1 MIRFFLSC
9 AFAFAA
15 GASAAEAPRVVT
27 DIAPVQSLVAR
38 VMEGVD
44 TPAVLLPPGASP
56 HDHALRPSEA
66 RSLAGA
72 DMVIWVGP
80 ELTGWL
86 GDPITSLAPEAAQ
99 LVLSEAM
106 GVSVLMLRQGGAF
119 GEHDEDEHDDHDD
132 HDEHEDEA
140 PVDPHMWLDPQNA
153 MVWLGSIAE
162 ALGALDPENAASYA
176 RNAAEG
182 AAEISAKASSIGA
195 LVGAV
200 PRSYLAYHDAFGYAE
215 GWLGLTGI
223 GAIQSGHAVELGPA
237 RLAELRGE
245 IAEQG
250 VSCILTEPQYN
261 SGLLDAVIA
270 GRNRRLVMIDP
281 LGGGFEAG
289 PSLYLSILDQFAE
302 IAKVCN

>member
-1 MIRFFLSC
+1 MIRFLLSS
-9 AFAFAA
+9 AVALVA
-15 GASAAEAPRVVT
+15 GAAFAEAPHVVT
-27 DIAPVQSLVAR
+27 EITPVQSLVAR

-66 RSLAGA
+66 RSLSDA

-86 GDPITSLAPEAAQ
+86 GDPINSLAPEAAQ
-99 LVLSEAM
+99 LVLSEVT

-119 GEHDEDEHDDHDD
+119 GEHDEDDHDDHDD
-132 HDEHEDEA
+132 HVDEG

-153 MVWLGSIAE
+153 MVWLGSIAQ
-162 ALGALDPENAASYA
+162 ALAALDPENATAYA
-176 RNAAEG
+176 TNAAEG
-182 AAEISAKASSIGA
+182 AAEISAKASSIRA

-245 IAEQG
+245 IAKQG
-250 VSCILTEPQYN
+250 VSCVLTEPQYN
-261 SGLLDAVIA
+261 SGLLDAVID
-270 GRNRRLVMIDP
+270 GGNRRLVMIDP

-289 PSLYLSILDQFAE
+289 PSLYLAVLDQFAE
-302 IAKVCN
+302 IAKVCD

>member
-1 MIRFFLSC
+1 
-9 AFAFAA
+9 
-15 GASAAEAPRVVT
+15 
-27 DIAPVQSLVAR
+27 
-38 VMEGVD
+38 MEGFD

-99 LVLSEAM
+99 LVLSEEM

-250 VSCILTEPQYN
+250 VSCVLTEPQYN

>member
-1 MIRFFLSC
+1 MIRFLLSC

-72 DMVIWVGP
+72 DLVIWVGP

-119 GEHDEDEHDDHDD
+119 GEHDEDEHDDHD
-132 HDEHEDEA
+132 EHEDEA

-153 MVWLGSIAE
+153 MVWLGAIAQ
-162 ALGALDPENAASYA
+162 ALAVLDPEHATAYATNAT
-176 RNAAEG
+176 EG

-195 LVGAV
+195 LVGAA

-250 VSCILTEPQYN
+250 VSCVLTEPQYN
-261 SGLLDAVIA
+261 SGLLDAVID
-270 GRNRRLVMIDP
+270 GGNRRLVLIDP

-289 PSLYLSILDQFAE
+289 QSLYLSVLDQFAE

>member
-1 MIRFFLSC
+1 MIRFLLSC

-66 RSLAGA
+66 RSLSDA

-86 GDPITSLAPEAAQ
+86 GDPIKSLAPEAAQ
-99 LVLSEAM
+99 LVLSEVT

-119 GEHDEDEHDDHDD
+119 GEHDEDDHDD
-132 HDEHEDEA
+132 HEDEA
-140 PVDPHMWLDPQNA
+140 LVDPHMWLDPQNA
-153 MVWLGSIAE
+153 MVWLGAIAQ
-162 ALGALDPENAASYA
+162 ALAVLDPEHATAYA
-176 RNAAEG
+176 TNAAEG

-200 PRSYLAYHDAFGYAE
+200 PRTYLAYHDAFGYAE
-215 GWLGLTGI
+215 SWLGLTGI

-245 IAEQG
+245 IADQG
-250 VSCILTEPQYN
+250 VNCVLTEPQYN
-261 SGLLDAVIA
+261 SGLLDAVID
-270 GRNRRLVMIDP
+270 GGNRRLVMIDP

-289 PSLYLSILDQFAE
+289 PSLYLAILDQFAE
-302 IAKVCN
+302 IAKVCD

>member
-1 MIRFFLSC
+1 MIRFLLSG
-9 AFAFAA
+9 AFAFVA
-15 GASAAEAPRVVT
+15 GTSAAEAPRVVT

-56 HDHALRPSEA
+56 HDHSLRPSEA
-66 RSLAGA
+66 QSLSDA

-86 GDPITSLAPEAAQ
+86 GDPIKSLAPDAAQ
-99 LVLSEAM
+99 LVLSKAT

-119 GEHDEDEHDDHDD
+119 GEHDEDDHDD
-132 HDEHEDEA
+132 HGDDA

-153 MVWLGSIAE
+153 MVWLGSIAQ
-162 ALGALDPENAASYA
+162 ALATLDPENATTYA
-176 RNAAEG
+176 TNAAEG

-245 IAEQG
+245 IAEKG
-250 VSCILTEPQYN
+250 VSCVLTEPQYN
-261 SGLLDAVIA
+261 SGLLEAVIDA
-270 GRNRRLVMIDP
+270 DNRRLVMIDP

-289 PSLYLSILDQFAE
+289 PSLYLAILDQFAE
-302 IAKVCN
+302 IAKVCD